1 MRNSGRAVIAAS
13 LAAALAAGC
22 ATQQPRYQQP
32 RYQQPA
38 PAVPGAAY
46 VQYGQV
52 VNVESIRGDG
62 HTVGRGAILG
72 GVVGA
77 VLGHQVGAGS
87 GKDAATVAGI
97 VGGALIGNEIEKRQ
111 QVTSDLTRVTVRFD
125 NGGQRSFD
133 DAQGVDVRVGDR
145 VRVEGDRVVRY

>member
-13 LAAALAAGC
+13 LVAALAAGC

-32 RYQQPA
+32 A
-38 PAVPGAAY
+38 PAAPGAAY

-62 HTVGRGAILG
+62 HTVGKGAILG

-133 DAQGVDVRVGDR
+133 YAQGVDVRVGDR
-145 VRVEGDRVVRY
+145 VRAEGDRVVRY